1 MVKISEF
8 QTKEVVNI
16 QDGKR
21 LGHIGDLD
29 INISKGTIENMIIPG
44 QGKFMGIIGKEDSLS
59 IPWGDIVRIGSDVI
73 LVQMKDR
80 IGNPSQ
86 SSAE

>member
-1 MVKISEF
+1 MVKISDF

-29 INISKGTIENMIIPG
+29 INITNGTIEAMIIPG
-44 QGKFMGIIGKEDSLS
+44 QGKFMGIIGKEDAIN
-59 IPWGDIVRIGSDVI
+59 IPWSNIVRIGSDVI
-73 LVQMKDR
+73 LVKMKDQV
-80 IGNPSQ
+80 GPYQ
-86 SSAE
+86 SKEQ